1 MTELACY
8 RKAFIIVALYD
19 TLGEEAIEYIVNQTE
34 MKYIVATADKVQ
46 RLLGLKHI
54 LPSIEYIIVMDE
66 DYDKSKDSTAASEA
80 KIEIHTFA
88 EVEKIGEG
96 IAEQDD
102 LPSPDDIATICYTRY
117 LLGNCC
123 KFCYGNLLTDFHTPT
138 VAQLVLPRALFSP
151 KLNPLP
157 SFIAL
162 LL

>member
-19 TLGEEAIEYIVNQTE
+19 TLGEE
-34 MKYIVATADKVQ
+34 ATADKVQ